1 MKKIILLL
9 LPLSIF
15 AQSYDVLFLGNSYTF
30 YNQMP
35 SMVSDIATSMGD
47 TVVAESNTPAG
58 WKLQQHAQAGSSSLQ
73 KITEKQW
80 DFVVIQAQSQEPS
93 FPPFQ
98 VAEETY
104 PYAESLVNAIEDN
117 YDCTEPIFYMTWG
130 RKNGDNING
139 QQYPIISTYLGMQQR
154 LRESYLEMGI
164 DNEATVAPVGMAWK
178 KSIQDNPNFE
188 LYTGDESHPNVA
200 GSYLAACV
208 FYCTIFQES
217 CVGSSYL
224 PNGITQEDATT
235 LQTIA
240 SSLVLDS
247 TQVWNMFAI
256 QSADTVVINDST
268 YTFSVAA
275 SNYDNLEWDFGD
287 STTATTSTANH
298 TFSEGQHTVNLN
310 VFSNGEGC
318 LEKTITFE
326 INITTGTDTTTTDT
340 TTTDS
345 TVYISDFD
353 NNFKLYPNP
362 ANNFISIEG
371 VEANSHLKIYNLLG
385 KVVLEQYIR
394 EDEHINLSALTQ
406 GGQYIVEI
414 RTDDN
419 VSTLKLIKNK

>member
-35 SMVSDIATSMGD
+35 NMVSEIATSMGD
-47 TVVAESNTPAG
+47 TVVAESNTPGG
-58 WKLQQHAQAGSSSLQ
+58 WKLEQHAQAGSSSLQ
-73 KITEKQW
+73 KISEKQW
-80 DFVVIQAQSQEPS
+80 DFVVIQGQSNETS

-117 YDCTEPIFYMTWG
+117 YECTEPIFYMTWG

-139 QQYPIISTYLGMQQR
+139 QQYPIISSYLGMQQR
-154 LRESYLEMGI
+154 VRESYLEMGM

-188 LYTGDESHPNVA
+188 LYTGDESHPNMA

-224 PNGITQEDATT
+224 PNGVSQEDATT

-240 SSLVLDS
+240 SSVVLDS

-256 QSADTVVINDST
+256 QSADTVMLNDSS
-268 YTFSVAA
+268 YTFSASA

-287 STTATTSTANH
+287 GTTANTPTANH
-298 TFSEGQHTVNLN
+298 TFDEGQHTVNLN
-310 VFSNGEGC
+310 VFSNGEDC

-326 INITTGTDTTTTDT
+326 INISGVADTTTTDT
-340 TTTDS
+340 TT
-345 TVYISDFD
+345 YISDL
-353 NNFKLYPNP
+353 NNTFKLYPNP
-362 ANNFISIEG
+362 ATNYISIEG
-371 VEANSHLKIYNLLG
+371 VEANSHLKIYNVLG
-385 KVVLEQYIR
+385 KVVLEQSISKDQR
-394 EDEHINLSALTQ
+394 INLSTLTQ
-406 GGQYIVEI
+406 VGQYIVEL
-414 RTDDN
+414 RSEDKVNTF
-419 VSTLKLIKNK
+419 KLIKNE